1 LTGQFVLN
9 LDFSFY
15 RFPFF
20 KKNTKGYPQVVSDM
34 AVLLRIPDNVPKPVA
49 DSEVIVY
56 EDDLVRL
63 QLYVGTE
70 GNVKLYVRKG
80 IAVLNR
86 EVPEWTWE
94 EVETIKSRVIKRR
107 ILAQLICY

>member
-20 KKNTKGYPQVVSDM
+20 KKSAKGYPFVVGDM
-34 AVLLRIPDNVPKPVA
+34 CVLLRIPDNVPKPV
-49 DSEVIVY
+49 SEGEVIVY
-56 EDDLVRL
+56 EDELVRL

-94 EVETIKSRVIKRR
+94 EVEIIKSRVIKRR